1 MSAVSSTILS
11 IHDMSS
17 AQVTMKNIA
26 QPTAPPSA
34 TGVGIARNYKL
45 SKVIRL
51 HKIGLL
57 TRNIAHG
64 HYTIAK
70 AKIDPNNAASDTC
83 SPRLLFQRCAAAAT
97 AVTISLQAVL
107 APMALAA
114 AALDSSN
121 DANTTTTAVSQTTI
135 APLIVKPDV
144 LDTLLPLPKDFPPLP
159 PLKLPKMDQI
169 TLKNGLRVIL
179 LEDREAP
186 LVRGTL
192 FMRGGQRA
200 SPQNKSGLA
209 SIAAAVQRSGGS
221 VQHPGSSLDNELEE
235 LAAAIEGGAGS
246 DSVNMGFSCLAED
259 APYLLHLFTEVVT
272 TPAIPQSKLDVFKA
286 QALNSLEHK
295 NDNAG
300 GIPAREVSK
309 LVYGKDSP
317 YAREPTIAQVS
328 SITADDTKNWLATWE
343 RPDTA
348 VLGLVGDFD
357 PVKMAKLVEETLGT
371 WTPAAGVGS
380 PPPQVDAPP
389 LPSQEKIQG
398 KIYLVD
404 RPGSSQASIVMAE
417 PGIQMMDPDEVEL
430 DVLSGVLNSFGGR
443 LFDEIRSKAGLAY
456 SVSGGWASVPP
467 DHPGLFLAS
476 AETAQP
482 AQLLSALR
490 KALSLAATTAPTVEE
505 VERAR
510 EESLNS
516 FIFGFASTGAQL
528 RRSVA
533 FTLLGIP
540 QDYPFTYKNKLT
552 KVTADDIKQAAQRHL
567 HPEKMVTV
575 VVGDAKKVKPQIEKM
590 LGTTVEML
598 KLENDTGV

>member
-1 MSAVSSTILS
+1 MGRPSA
-11 IHDMSS
+11 
-17 AQVTMKNIA
+17 
-26 QPTAPPSA
+26 PFSA
-34 TGVGIARNYKL
+34 TGVGIVRSYKF
-45 SKVIRL
+45 SRVIQRY
-51 HKIGLL
+51 KPTPPGFL
-57 TRNIAHG
+57 TKNIAHR
-64 HYTIAK
+64 HYHIVK
-70 AKIDPNNAASDTC
+70 AVLHEDDAVYETS
-83 SPRLLFQRCAAAAT
+83 SPRLLFQRCAAAA
-97 AVTISLQAVL
+97 AAFTISFQAVL
-107 APMALAA
+107 APMALAVA
-114 AALDSSN
+114 TPDSSIADN
-121 DANTTTTAVSQTTI
+121 STATSQSTI

-144 LDTLLPLPKDFPPLP
+144 LDTLPPIPEDFPPLP
-159 PLKLPKMDQI
+159 PLKLPKLDRI

-200 SPQNKSGLA
+200 SPQNKIGLA

-246 DSVNMGFSCLAED
+246 NSVSMGFSCLAED
-259 APYLLHLFTEVVT
+259 APYLMHLFTEVVT

-295 NDNAG
+295 NDNAAT
-300 GIPAREVSK
+300 IPAREVSK
-309 LVYGKDSP
+309 LIYGKDSP
-317 YAREPTIAQVS
+317 YAREPTVAQVS
-328 SITADDTKNWLATWE
+328 SITADDAKNWLATWE

-371 WTPAAGVGS
+371 WTPAVDADS
-380 PPPQVDAPP
+380 PPPQVEAPP

-398 KIYLVD
+398 KIYLID
-404 RPGSSQASIVMAE
+404 RPRSPQASLVMAE

-467 DHPGLFLAS
+467 DHPGLFLAT

-490 KALSLAATTAPTVEE
+490 KALTVAATTAPTLQE

-528 RRSVA
+528 RRSAA
-533 FTLLGIP
+533 FELLGIP
-540 QDYPFTYKNKLT
+540 QDYPFTYRNKLT
-552 KVTADDIKQAAQRHL
+552 KVTANDIKEAAQRHL

-575 VVGDAKKVKPQIEKM
+575 VVGDAKTIKPQLEKV
-590 LGTTVEML
+590 LGSTVEML